1 MKNTIIF
8 SLVSIFVFESVPA
21 QSKAIISTQYGDST
35 YHEFMKDWNH
45 YQYEDNEWQVIF
57 NIIDVGTLPPNKAFA
72 KLTIRNRTDKEVE
85 FNSKEL
91 KTIMITVDGKEKKFK
106 KQTDASETLGKL
118 NKRFRSFRER
128 GGYAKRSCCLD
139 KKELN
144 YTSQAF
150 FGKNLKA
157 DDGTISVSFNDK
169 TFELKMNSKWEGK
182 FLGHSKSG
190 MKKARKAHDKKV
202 KKEIKALLKKK

>member
-1 MKNTIIF
+1 M
-8 SLVSIFVFESVPA
+8 SIFIFESVPA
-21 QSKAIISTQYGDST
+21 QSKAMITMLYGDSA
-35 YHEFMKDWNH
+35 YYEFSKDWNH
-45 YQYEDNEWQVIF
+45 YQYEDIEWQVIF
-57 NIIDVGTLPPNKAFA
+57 NIIGLNVVPPAKAFA

-106 KQTDASETLGKL
+106 KQTDTETFGKP

-139 KKELN
+139 KKEID

-182 FLGHSKSG
+182 ILKYSPG
-190 MKKARKAHDKKV
+190 MKKAKKAHDKKV
-202 KKEIKALLKKK
+202 VKEIKALLKKK

>member
-1 MKNTIIF
+1 
-8 SLVSIFVFESVPA
+8 
-21 QSKAIISTQYGDST
+21 
-35 YHEFMKDWNH
+35 MKDWNH

-57 NIIDVGTLPPNKAFA
+57 NIIDVDVIPPRKAFA

-106 KQTDASETLGKL
+106 KQTDTETFGKP

-128 GGYAKRSCCLD
+128 GGYKKRSCCLD
-139 KKELN
+139 KKEID

-182 FLGHSKSG
+182 ILKYSPG
-190 MKKARKAHDKKV
+190 MKKAKKAHDKKV
-202 KKEIKALLKKK
+202 VKEIKALLKKK

>member
-1 MKNTIIF
+1 MKNTIIL

-21 QSKAIISTQYGDST
+21 QSKAIISSQYGDSA
-35 YHEFMKDWNH
+35 YYEFSKDWNH
-45 YQYEDNEWQVIF
+45 YQYEDIEWQVIF
-57 NIIDVGTLPPNKAFA
+57 NIIDLAVLPPAKALA

-106 KQTDASETLGKL
+106 KQTDTETFGKP

-128 GGYAKRSCCLD
+128 GGYKKRSCCLD
-139 KKELN
+139 KKEID

-182 FLGHSKSG
+182 ILKYSPG

-202 KKEIKALLKKK
+202 KKELKALLKKK

>member
-1 MKNTIIF
+1 MKNTIIL
-8 SLVSIFVFESVPA
+8 SLVSIFIFESVPA
-21 QSKAIISTQYGDST
+21 QSKSMISSQYGDSA
-35 YHEFMKDWNH
+35 YYEFSKDWNH
-45 YQYEDNEWQVIF
+45 YQYEDIEWQVIF
-57 NIIDVGTLPPNKAFA
+57 NIIDLAVLPPAKALA

-106 KQTDASETLGKL
+106 KQTDTETFGKP

-128 GGYAKRSCCLD
+128 GGYKKRSCCLD
-139 KKELN
+139 KKEID

-157 DDGTISVSFNDK
+157 DDGTIAVSFNDK
-169 TFELKMNSKWEGK
+169 TFKLKMNSKWEGK
-182 FLGHSKSG
+182 ILKYSPG
-190 MKKARKAHDKKV
+190 MKKAKKAHDKKV
-202 KKEIKALLKKK
+202 VKEIKALLKKK

>member
-1 MKNTIIF
+1 MKNTIIL

-21 QSKAIISTQYGDST
+21 QSKAIISSQYGDSA
-35 YHEFMKDWNH
+35 YYEFSKDWNH
-45 YQYEDNEWQVIF
+45 YQYEDIEWQVIF
-57 NIIDVGTLPPNKAFA
+57 NIIDLAVLPPAKALA

-106 KQTDASETLGKL
+106 KQTDTETFGKP

-128 GGYAKRSCCLD
+128 GGYTKRSCCLD
-139 KKELN
+139 KKEID

-182 FLGHSKSG
+182 ILKYSPG
-190 MKKARKAHDKKV
+190 MKKAKKAHDKKV
-202 KKEIKALLKKK
+202 VKEIKALLKKK

>member
-21 QSKAIISTQYGDST
+21 QSKAMITMLYGDSA
-35 YHEFMKDWNH
+35 YYEFSKDWNH
-45 YQYEDNEWQVIF
+45 YQYEDIEWQVIF
-57 NIIDVGTLPPNKAFA
+57 NIIDLAVLPPAKALA

-106 KQTDASETLGKL
+106 KQTDTETFGKP

-139 KKELN
+139 KKEID

-182 FLGHSKSG
+182 ILKYSPG

-202 KKEIKALLKKK
+202 KKELKALLKKK

>member
-1 MKNTIIF
+1 VKNTIIL
-8 SLVSIFVFESVPA
+8 SLVSIFVFESVLA
-21 QSKAIISTQYGDST
+21 QSKAIISSQYGDSA
-35 YHEFMKDWNH
+35 YYEFSKDWNH
-45 YQYEDNEWQVIF
+45 YQYEDIEWQVIF
-57 NIIDVGTLPPNKAFA
+57 NIIGLNVVPPAKAFA

-106 KQTDASETLGKL
+106 KQTDTETFGKP

-139 KKELN
+139 KKEID

-182 FLGHSKSG
+182 ILKYSPG

-202 KKEIKALLKKK
+202 KKELKALLKKK

>member
-1 MKNTIIF
+1 MKNTIIL

-21 QSKAIISTQYGDST
+21 QSKAMISSQYGDSS
-35 YHEFMKDWNH
+35 YYEFSKDWNH
-45 YQYEDNEWQVIF
+45 YQYEDIEWGIYF
-57 NIIDVGTLPPNKAFA
+57 NIIGLDALPPGKAFA
-72 KLTIRNRTDKEVE
+72 KLTIRNRTDKEVD

-182 FLGHSKSG
+182 ILKYSPG
-190 MKKARKAHDKKV
+190 MKKAKKAHDKKV
-202 KKEIKALLKKK
+202 VKEIKALLKKK

>member
-21 QSKAIISTQYGDST
+21 QSKAMITMLYGDSA
-35 YHEFMKDWNH
+35 YYEFSKDWNH
-45 YQYEDNEWQVIF
+45 YQYEDIEWGIYF
-57 NIIDVGTLPPNKAFA
+57 NIIDLDVLPPGKAFA

-139 KKELN
+139 KKEID

-182 FLGHSKSG
+182 ILKYSPG
-190 MKKARKAHDKKV
+190 MKKAKKAHDKKV
-202 KKEIKALLKKK
+202 VKEIKALLKKK

>member
-8 SLVSIFVFESVPA
+8 SLVCIFVFESVPA

-57 NIIDVGTLPPNKAFA
+57 NIIDLAVLPPAKALA

-106 KQTDASETLGKL
+106 KQTDTETFGKP

-128 GGYAKRSCCLD
+128 GGYKKRSCCLD
-139 KKELN
+139 KKEID

-182 FLGHSKSG
+182 ILKYSPG
-190 MKKARKAHDKKV
+190 MKNAKKAHDKKV
-202 KKEIKALLKKK
+202 KKELKALLKKK

>member
-1 MKNTIIF
+1 MKNTIIL

-21 QSKAIISTQYGDST
+21 QSKAIISLQYGDST
-35 YHEFMKDWNH
+35 YYEFSKDWNH
-45 YQYEDNEWQVIF
+45 YQYEDIEWQVIF
-57 NIIDVGTLPPNKAFA
+57 NIIGLNVVPPAKALA

-106 KQTDASETLGKL
+106 KQTDTETFGKP

-128 GGYAKRSCCLD
+128 GGYTKRSCCLD
-139 KKELN
+139 KKEID

-182 FLGHSKSG
+182 ILKYSPG
-190 MKKARKAHDKKV
+190 MKNAKKAHDKKV
-202 KKEIKALLKKK
+202 KKELKALLKKK

>member
-21 QSKAIISTQYGDST
+21 QSKAIISLQYGDST
-35 YHEFMKDWNH
+35 YYEFSKDWNH
-45 YQYEDNEWQVIF
+45 YQYEDIEWQVIF
-57 NIIDVGTLPPNKAFA
+57 NIIGLNVVPPAKAFA

-106 KQTDASETLGKL
+106 KQTDTETFGKP

-128 GGYAKRSCCLD
+128 GGYKKRSCCLD
-139 KKELN
+139 KKEID

-182 FLGHSKSG
+182 ILKYSPG
-190 MKKARKAHDKKV
+190 MKKAKKAHDKKV
-202 KKEIKALLKKK
+202 VKEIKALLKKK

>member
-21 QSKAIISTQYGDST
+21 QSKAMISSQYGDSS
-35 YHEFMKDWNH
+35 YYEFSKDWNH
-45 YQYEDNEWQVIF
+45 YQYEDIEWQVIF
-57 NIIDVGTLPPNKAFA
+57 NIIDHNVIPPRKAFA

-182 FLGHSKSG
+182 ILKYSPG
-190 MKKARKAHDKKV
+190 MKKAKKAHDKKV
-202 KKEIKALLKKK
+202 VKEIKALLKKK

>member
-1 MKNTIIF
+1 MKNTIIL

-21 QSKAIISTQYGDST
+21 QSKAMVTLLYGDSA
-35 YHEFMKDWNH
+35 YYEFSKDWNH

-57 NIIDVGTLPPNKAFA
+57 NIIDLDVLPPGKAFA
-72 KLTIRNRTDKEVE
+72 KLTIRNRTDKEVD

-106 KQTDASETLGKL
+106 KQTDTETFGKP

-128 GGYAKRSCCLD
+128 GGYTKRSCCLD
-139 KKELN
+139 KKEID

-182 FLGHSKSG
+182 ILKYSPG
-190 MKKARKAHDKKV
+190 MKNAKKAHDKKV
-202 KKEIKALLKKK
+202 KKELKALLKKK

>member
-1 MKNTIIF
+1 MKNTIIL

-21 QSKAIISTQYGDST
+21 QSKAMVTLLYGDSA
-35 YHEFMKDWNH
+35 YYEFSKDWNH
-45 YQYEDNEWQVIF
+45 YQYEDIEWGIYF
-57 NIIDVGTLPPNKAFA
+57 NIIDLDVLPPGKAFA
-72 KLTIRNRTDKEVE
+72 KLTIRNRTDKEVD

-182 FLGHSKSG
+182 ILKYSPG

-202 KKEIKALLKKK
+202 KKELKALLKKK

>member
-21 QSKAIISTQYGDST
+21 QSKAIISTQYGDSA

-45 YQYEDNEWQVIF
+45 YQYEDSEWQVIF
-57 NIIDVGTLPPNKAFA
+57 NIIDLAVLPPAKALA

-106 KQTDASETLGKL
+106 KQTDTETFGKP

-182 FLGHSKSG
+182 ILKYSPG
-190 MKKARKAHDKKV
+190 MKKAKKAHDKKV
-202 KKEIKALLKKK
+202 VKEIKALLKKK

>member
-1 MKNTIIF
+1 M
-8 SLVSIFVFESVPA
+8 
-21 QSKAIISTQYGDST
+21 QYGDST
-35 YHEFMKDWNH
+35 YYEFSKDWNH
-45 YQYEDNEWQVIF
+45 YQYEDIEWQVIF
-57 NIIDVGTLPPNKAFA
+57 NIIDLDALPPGKAFA

-106 KQTDASETLGKL
+106 KQTDTETFGKP

-128 GGYAKRSCCLD
+128 GGYTKRSCCLD
-139 KKELN
+139 KKEID

-182 FLGHSKSG
+182 ILKYSPG
-190 MKKARKAHDKKV
+190 MKNAKKAHDKKV
-202 KKEIKALLKKK
+202 KKELKALLKKK

>member
-1 MKNTIIF
+1 MKNTIIL
-8 SLVSIFVFESVPA
+8 SLVSIVVFESVPA
-21 QSKAIISTQYGDST
+21 QSKAMITMLYGDSA
-35 YHEFMKDWNH
+35 YYEFSKDWNH
-45 YQYEDNEWQVIF
+45 YQYEDIEWQVIF
-57 NIIDVGTLPPNKAFA
+57 NIIDLAVLPPAKALA

-106 KQTDASETLGKL
+106 KQTDTETFGKP

-139 KKELN
+139 KKEID

-182 FLGHSKSG
+182 ILKYSPG
-190 MKKARKAHDKKV
+190 MKNAKKAHDKKV
-202 KKEIKALLKKK
+202 KKELKALLKKK

>member
-21 QSKAIISTQYGDST
+21 QSKAMITMLYGDSA
-35 YHEFMKDWNH
+35 YYEFSKDWNH
-45 YQYEDNEWQVIF
+45 YQYEDIEWGIYF
-57 NIIDVGTLPPNKAFA
+57 NIIDLDVLPPAKAFA

-128 GGYAKRSCCLD
+128 GGYKKRSCCLD
-139 KKELN
+139 KKQID

-182 FLGHSKSG
+182 ILKYSPG

-202 KKEIKALLKKK
+202 KKELKALLKKK

>member
-1 MKNTIIF
+1 MKNTIIL

-21 QSKAIISTQYGDST
+21 QSKAIISSQYGDSA
-35 YHEFMKDWNH
+35 YYEFSKDWNH
-45 YQYEDNEWQVIF
+45 YQYEDIEWQVIF
-57 NIIDVGTLPPNKAFA
+57 NIIDLAVLPPAKALA

-106 KQTDASETLGKL
+106 KQTDTETFGKP

-128 GGYAKRSCCLD
+128 GGYKKRSCCLD
-139 KKELN
+139 KKEID

-182 FLGHSKSG
+182 ILKYSPG
-190 MKKARKAHDKKV
+190 MKKAKKAHDKKV
-202 KKEIKALLKKK
+202 VKEIKALLKKK

>member
-1 MKNTIIF
+1 VKNTIIL

-21 QSKAIISTQYGDST
+21 QSKAIISSQYGDSA
-35 YHEFMKDWNH
+35 YYEFSKDWNH
-45 YQYEDNEWQVIF
+45 YQYEDIEWQVIF
-57 NIIDVGTLPPNKAFA
+57 NIIDLAVLPPAKALA

-106 KQTDASETLGKL
+106 KQTDTETFGKP

-128 GGYAKRSCCLD
+128 GGYTKRSCCLD
-139 KKELN
+139 KKEID

-182 FLGHSKSG
+182 ILKYSPG
-190 MKKARKAHDKKV
+190 MKKAKKAHDKKV
-202 KKEIKALLKKK
+202 VKEIKALLKKK

>member
-21 QSKAIISTQYGDST
+21 QSKAMISSQYGDSS
-35 YHEFMKDWNH
+35 YYEFSKDWNH
-45 YQYEDNEWQVIF
+45 YQYEDIEWQVIF
-57 NIIDVGTLPPNKAFA
+57 NIIDLAVLPPAKALA

-106 KQTDASETLGKL
+106 KQTDTETFGKP

-128 GGYAKRSCCLD
+128 GGYTKRSCCLD

-182 FLGHSKSG
+182 ILKYSPG
-190 MKKARKAHDKKV
+190 MKKAKKAHDKKV
-202 KKEIKALLKKK
+202 VKEIKALLKKK

>member
-1 MKNTIIF
+1 MKNTIIL
-8 SLVSIFVFESVPA
+8 SLVSIFIFESVPA
-21 QSKAIISTQYGDST
+21 QSKAMITMLYGDSA
-35 YHEFMKDWNH
+35 YYEFSKDWNH
-45 YQYEDNEWQVIF
+45 YQYEDIEHNVI
-57 NIIDVGTLPPNKAFA
+57 PPRKAFA
-72 KLTIRNRTDKEVE
+72 KLTIRNQTDKEVE

-106 KQTDASETLGKL
+106 KQTDTATFGKP

-139 KKELN
+139 KKEID

-182 FLGHSKSG
+182 ILKYSPG

-202 KKEIKALLKKK
+202 KKELKALLKKK

>member
-1 MKNTIIF
+1 VKNTIIF

-45 YQYEDNEWQVIF
+45 YQYEDIEWQVIF
-57 NIIDVGTLPPNKAFA
+57 NIIDLAVLPPAKALA

-106 KQTDASETLGKL
+106 KQTDTETFGKP

-128 GGYAKRSCCLD
+128 GGYTKRSCCLD
-139 KKELN
+139 KKEID

-182 FLGHSKSG
+182 ILKYSPG
-190 MKKARKAHDKKV
+190 MKKARKAHNKKV
-202 KKEIKALLKKK
+202 TKEIKALLKKK

>member
-1 MKNTIIF
+1 MKNTIIL

-21 QSKAIISTQYGDST
+21 QSKAIISLQYGDST
-35 YHEFMKDWNH
+35 YYEFSKDWNH

-57 NIIDVGTLPPNKAFA
+57 NIIDLDALPPGKAFA

-106 KQTDASETLGKL
+106 KQTDTETFGKP

-128 GGYAKRSCCLD
+128 GGYTKRSCCLD
-139 KKELN
+139 KKEID

-182 FLGHSKSG
+182 FFGHSKSG

-202 KKEIKALLKKK
+202 KKELKALLKKK

>member
-1 MKNTIIF
+1 MKNTIIL
-8 SLVSIFVFESVPA
+8 SLVSIFIFESVPA
-21 QSKAIISTQYGDST
+21 QSKAMITMLYGDSA
-35 YHEFMKDWNH
+35 YYEFSKDWNH
-45 YQYEDNEWQVIF
+45 YQYEDIEWGIYF
-57 NIIDVGTLPPNKAFA
+57 NIIEHNVIPPRKAFA
-72 KLTIRNRTDKEVE
+72 KLTIRNQTDKEVE

-106 KQTDASETLGKL
+106 KQTDTETFGKP

-128 GGYAKRSCCLD
+128 GGYKKRSCCLD
-139 KKELN
+139 KKEID

-182 FLGHSKSG
+182 ILKYSPG
-190 MKKARKAHDKKV
+190 MKKAKKAHDKKV
-202 KKEIKALLKKK
+202 VKEIKALLKKK

>member
-21 QSKAIISTQYGDST
+21 QSKAMISSQYGDSS
-35 YHEFMKDWNH
+35 YYEFSKDWNH
-45 YQYEDNEWQVIF
+45 YQYEDIEWGIYF
-57 NIIDVGTLPPNKAFA
+57 NIIDLDLLPPGKAFA

-144 YTSQAF
+144 YTSQGF

-182 FLGHSKSG
+182 ILKYSPG
-190 MKKARKAHDKKV
+190 MKKAKKAHDKKV
-202 KKEIKALLKKK
+202 VKEIKALLKKK

>member
-21 QSKAIISTQYGDST
+21 QSKAMITMLYGDSA
-35 YHEFMKDWNH
+35 YYEFSKDWNH
-45 YQYEDNEWQVIF
+45 YQYEDIEWQVIF
-57 NIIDVGTLPPNKAFA
+57 NIIDLAVLPPAKALA

-106 KQTDASETLGKL
+106 KQTDTETFGKP

-128 GGYAKRSCCLD
+128 GGYKKRSCCLD
-139 KKELN
+139 KKEID

-182 FLGHSKSG
+182 ILKYSPG
-190 MKKARKAHDKKV
+190 MKNAKKAHDKKV
-202 KKEIKALLKKK
+202 KKELKALLKKK

>member
-21 QSKAIISTQYGDST
+21 QSKAMISSQYGDSS
-35 YHEFMKDWNH
+35 YYEFSKDWNH
-45 YQYEDNEWQVIF
+45 YQYEDIEWQVIF
-57 NIIDVGTLPPNKAFA
+57 NIIDLAVLPPAKALA

-106 KQTDASETLGKL
+106 KQTDTETFGKP

-182 FLGHSKSG
+182 ILKYSPG
-190 MKKARKAHDKKV
+190 MKKAKKAHDKKV
-202 KKEIKALLKKK
+202 VKEIKALLKKK

>member
-1 MKNTIIF
+1 MKNTIIL
-8 SLVSIFVFESVPA
+8 SLVSIFIFESVPA
-21 QSKAIISTQYGDST
+21 QSKAMISSQYGDSA
-35 YHEFMKDWNH
+35 YYEFSKDWNH
-45 YQYEDNEWQVIF
+45 YQYEDIEWQVIF
-57 NIIDVGTLPPNKAFA
+57 NIIGLNVVPPAKAFA

-106 KQTDASETLGKL
+106 KQTDTETFGKP

-182 FLGHSKSG
+182 ILKYSPG
-190 MKKARKAHDKKV
+190 MKKAKKAHDKKV
-202 KKEIKALLKKK
+202 VKEIKALLKKK

>member
-1 MKNTIIF
+1 MKNTIIL
-8 SLVSIFVFESVPA
+8 SLVSIFIFESVPA
-21 QSKAIISTQYGDST
+21 QSKAMITMLYGDSA
-35 YHEFMKDWNH
+35 YYEFSKDWNH
-45 YQYEDNEWQVIF
+45 YQYEDIEWGIYF
-57 NIIDVGTLPPNKAFA
+57 NIIDLDVLPPGKAFA

-182 FLGHSKSG
+182 ILKYSPG
-190 MKKARKAHDKKV
+190 MKKAKKAHDKKV
-202 KKEIKALLKKK
+202 VKEIKALLKKK

>member
-1 MKNTIIF
+1 MKNTIIL
-8 SLVSIFVFESVPA
+8 SLVSIFIFESVPA
-21 QSKAIISTQYGDST
+21 QSKAMISSQYGDSS
-35 YHEFMKDWNH
+35 YYEFSKDWNH
-45 YQYEDNEWQVIF
+45 YQYEDIEWQVIF
-57 NIIDVGTLPPNKAFA
+57 NIIDLNVVPPAKAFA

-106 KQTDASETLGKL
+106 KQTDTETFGKP

-128 GGYAKRSCCLD
+128 GGYKKRSCCLD
-139 KKELN
+139 KKEID

-157 DDGTISVSFNDK
+157 DDGTIAVSFNDK
-169 TFELKMNSKWEGK
+169 TFKLKMNSKWEGK
-182 FLGHSKSG
+182 ILKYSPG
-190 MKKARKAHDKKV
+190 MKKAKKAHDKKV
-202 KKEIKALLKKK
+202 VKEIKALLKKK

>member
-1 MKNTIIF
+1 MKNTIIL
-8 SLVSIFVFESVPA
+8 SLVSIFIFESVPA
-21 QSKAIISTQYGDST
+21 QSKAMISSQYGDSA
-35 YHEFMKDWNH
+35 YYEFSKDWNH
-45 YQYEDNEWQVIF
+45 YQYEDIEWQVIF
-57 NIIDVGTLPPNKAFA
+57 NIIDLAVLPPAKALA

-106 KQTDASETLGKL
+106 KQTDTETFGKP

-128 GGYAKRSCCLD
+128 GGYKKRSCCLD
-139 KKELN
+139 KKEID

-182 FLGHSKSG
+182 ILKYSPG
-190 MKKARKAHDKKV
+190 MKKAKKAHDKKV
-202 KKEIKALLKKK
+202 VKEIKALLKKK

>member
-1 MKNTIIF
+1 MKNTIIL
-8 SLVSIFVFESVPA
+8 SLVSIFIFESVPA
-21 QSKAIISTQYGDST
+21 QSKSMISSQYGDSA
-35 YHEFMKDWNH
+35 YYEFSKDWNH
-45 YQYEDNEWQVIF
+45 YQYEDIEWQVIF
-57 NIIDVGTLPPNKAFA
+57 NIIDLAVLPPAKALA

-106 KQTDASETLGKL
+106 KQTDTETFGKP

-128 GGYAKRSCCLD
+128 GGYKKRSCCLD
-139 KKELN
+139 KKEID

-182 FLGHSKSG
+182 ILKYSPG
-190 MKKARKAHDKKV
+190 MKKAKKAHDKKV
-202 KKEIKALLKKK
+202 VKEIKALLKKK

>member
-1 MKNTIIF
+1 MKNTIIL

-21 QSKAIISTQYGDST
+21 QSKAIISSQYGDSA
-35 YHEFMKDWNH
+35 YYEFSKDWNH
-45 YQYEDNEWQVIF
+45 YQYEDIEWQVIF
-57 NIIDVGTLPPNKAFA
+57 NIIGLNVVPPAKAFA

-106 KQTDASETLGKL
+106 KQTDTETFGKP

-139 KKELN
+139 KKEID

-182 FLGHSKSG
+182 ILKYSPG
-190 MKKARKAHDKKV
+190 MKKAKKAHDKKV
-202 KKEIKALLKKK
+202 VKEIKALLKKK